1 LYVTVGGGT
10 VHLTGS
16 MQGGSLLL
24 ARCASSVAAVALL
37 LALVAPAHAAFP
49 GENGKIVF
57 SHGECSGSTCIR
69 DVYTVTPNG
78 TDLTKL
84 TSFED
89 ARVPAFSPDGER
101 IAFARATSVN
111 VMDVDGLN
119 VQQVLDW
126 GAGVGRISWAP
137 DGERLVAA
145 LETCEDADCRFDLY
159 TMKVDGTAL
168 TDITPDLFDERD
180 PTWSP
185 DDSAIAY
192 TTGRDGGN
200 EIRKIAPDGTNP
212 TKLTGAPSVS
222 DNWPS
227 WSPDGTR
234 IAFDSSRDGRVGLW
248 SMNADGS
255 DQQRITAYEDV
266 GNYSQQPAWSPDGSQ
281 VAFGGYRYPPYPPRW
296 GIFRRSAAPGAGGE
310 AQVTTSSLDLEP
322 DWQPAGGPP
331 TPPPDAYARPK
342 AATPVSV
349 PLTPAYLACTAP
361 NRMHGPSLAFPS
373 CAPPGQTSAMLT
385 VGTPDANHAPANSVA
400 SLQLAVL
407 AGVPGTP
414 EDEADVRVGLNVSD
428 VYVQGRPTRD
438 YGGELELAVKLRI
451 TDKDNPAGTTS
462 VGATVEDTEVS
473 FAAQCTPTP
482 GPPAGASCAAATTFD
497 AIVPG
502 VVKERQRAI
511 WELGQVEVRDG
522 GPDGLAATA
531 PNSRFLV
538 QGLFVP

>member
-1 LYVTVGGGT
+1 M
-10 VHLTGS
+10 S
-16 MQGGSLLL
+16 
-24 ARCASSVAAVALL
+24 ARCAPLLAAVALS
-37 LALVAPAHAAFP
+37 LASVAPAHAAFP
-49 GENGKIVF
+49 GTNGLIAF
-57 SHGECSGSTCIR
+57 SHGECGGSTCTR
-69 DVYTVTPNG
+69 DVYTVSPGG

-89 ARVPAFSPDGER
+89 ARAPAFSPDGGR

-111 VMDVDGLN
+111 VMDADGTN

-137 DGERLVAA
+137 GGERLVAA

-159 TMKVDGTAL
+159 TMNADGTAL
-168 TDITPDLFDERD
+168 TDITPDLFDERE

-185 DDSAIAY
+185 DGSAIAY

-200 EIRKIAPDGTNP
+200 EIRKIAPDGTGP
-212 TKLTGAPSVS
+212 TKLSGASGVS

-266 GNYSQQPAWSPDGSQ
+266 GTYSQQAAWSPDGNQ
-281 VAFGGYRYPPYPPRW
+281 LAFSGYRYPPYPPRW
-296 GIFRRSAAPGAGGE
+296 GIFRRSAAPGAGE
-310 AQVTTSSLDLEP
+310 TQVTTSSLDLEP
-322 DWQPAGGPP
+322 DWQAAGG
-331 TPPPDAYARPK
+331 TPPPPDSYARPK
-342 AATPVSV
+342 SATPVSV
-349 PLTPAYLACTAP
+349 SLTPAYRACSSP
-361 NRMHGPSLAFPS
+361 NRMHGPPLAFPS
-373 CAPPGQTSAMLT
+373 CGPTGQTSASLT

-400 SLQLAVL
+400 SLQLDVL
-407 AGVPGTP
+407 AGAPGTP
-414 EDEADVRVGLNVSD
+414 DDEADVRVELSVSD
-428 VYVQGRPTRD
+428 VYEQGRPTKD
-438 YGGELELAVKLRI
+438 YGGELEVAVKLRI
-451 TDKDNPAGTTS
+451 TDKDNPSGTSS

-473 FAAQCTPTP
+473 FAAQCTPTL
-482 GPPAGASCAAATTFD
+482 GPPAGSSCAAATTFD

-502 VVKERQRAI
+502 IVKERQRAI

-522 GPDGLAATA
+522 GADGVAATA